1 MAEQVDQPKRN
12 FLYPKATWERVAQT
26 EDVYG
31 AICHGWDKARFE
43 THPESLFF
51 YADCQRDAV
60 VVDLGCGIGRVARFV
75 APKVARYI
83 GLDYAAAMVERAR
96 EYNAGLPNV
105 EFIESDTLAV
115 LPDESADRIVSE
127 QVFIHCT
134 QEQQLRYLG
143 EAYDV
148 LKPGGLL
155 LASMPHVEH
164 YVNGLEPCELVN
176 QLAGYRS
183 ITTQPCGLT
192 FLLKARKAE
201 ADGGTP

>member
-1 MAEQVDQPKRN
+1 MVEQADQQKRN
-12 FLYPKATWERVAQT
+12 FLYPKATWERVAKT
-26 EDVYG
+26 EEVYG
-31 AICHGWDKARFE
+31 AICYGWDKARFE

-51 YADCQRDAV
+51 YADCQRNSV

-83 GLDYAAAMVERAR
+83 GLDYSPAMVTRAR
-96 EYNAGLPNV
+96 EYNASILNAT
-105 EFIESDTLAV
+105 FIASDTLAI

-134 QEQQLRYLG
+134 REQQLRYLG

-155 LASMPHVEH
+155 LASVPHVEH
-164 YVNGLEPCELVN
+164 YVNGFDPAE
-176 QLAGYRS
+176 LAGLLVKYHVS
-183 ITTQPCGLT
+183 TTPAGLG
-192 FLLKARKAE
+192 FVLRAGKPQ
-201 ADGGTP
+201 G